1 MLVDFNCLNSS
12 SIQYFTVKKR
22 NDNVKITTRFLSGK
36 MISLM
41 SFIYDLVETLY
52 FPNDTF
58 TKNMAMKK
66 FTSIA
71 C

>member
-52 FPNDTF
+52 FPIDTF

-66 FTSIA
+66 FTSIT